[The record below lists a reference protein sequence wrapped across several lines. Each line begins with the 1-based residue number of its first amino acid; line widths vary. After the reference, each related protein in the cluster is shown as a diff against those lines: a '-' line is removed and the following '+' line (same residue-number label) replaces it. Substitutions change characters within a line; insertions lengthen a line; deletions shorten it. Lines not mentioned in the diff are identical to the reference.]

1 MKTVAAVILT
11 LVACGATSTAFADGT
26 PKKGDDSDVTI
37 GIMDEGETPTQFSNH
52 IQLPQGSN
60 IVHAGFDKHVD
71 AQLHDASKES
81 RDASE
86 AASEN
91 ATQSIKDSLSVNGEK
106 DAPTDITDHL
116 NPDQPVL
123 NQVPENSPDQP
134 GGN

>member
-1 MKTVAAVILT
+1 MKTAAAVILT
-11 LVACGATSTAFADGT
+11 IVASTAAWTAFADET

-37 GIMDEGETPTQFSNH
+37 GIMDEGETPAQFSNH
-52 IQLPQGSN
+52 IQLPHDSN

-86 AASEN
+86 AASED

-116 NPDQPVL
+116 NPDQPLL
-123 NQVPENSPDQP
+123 NQVPENTPEQP

>member
-11 LVACGATSTAFADGT
+11 FVAGMATTAAFADGT

-37 GIMDEGETPTQFSNH
+37 GIMDEGETPTQFSNK
-52 IQLPQGSN
+52 IQLPHDSN

-71 AQLHDASKES
+71 AQLHDASKDS
-81 RDASE
+81 RSASE
-86 AASEN
+86 AASED
-91 ATQSIKDSLSVNGEK
+91 ATQSIKDSLSTDGAK

-116 NPDQPVL
+116 NPGDPLL
-123 NQVPENSPDQP
+123 NQVPDNPPEQP